1 MRSVTVKDYQ
11 NLFDLACQEIG
22 SVDAAFDLARIND
35 LAITDDLVSGQM
47 ILLPDAPVDEYVVN
61 EFKTKK
67 LFPATSDKGNENV
80 RGGIGFMG
88 IGIDFK
94 VS

>member
-1 MRSVTVKDYQ
+1 MRNVTAKDFQ
-11 NLFDLACQEIG
+11 NLFDVAVQEMG
-22 SVDAAFDLARIND
+22 SVDAAFELARLND
-35 LAITDDLVSGQM
+35 ISITDDLVSGQL
-47 ILLPDAPVDEYVVN
+47 ILLPDQPADDYVVN
-61 EFKTKK
+61 EFDIKK
-67 LFPATSDKGNENV
+67 LFPATSDKAGDNV